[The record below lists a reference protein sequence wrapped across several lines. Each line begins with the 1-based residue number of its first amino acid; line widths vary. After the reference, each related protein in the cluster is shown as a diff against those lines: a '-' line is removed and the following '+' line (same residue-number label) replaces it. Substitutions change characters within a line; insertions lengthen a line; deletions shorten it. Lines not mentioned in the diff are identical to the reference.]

1 MHFHTV
7 FGICKRQIGPC
18 VVVVIIIII
27 GDRPPFPSAGIV
39 PDFGLPENAYTAIG
53 TITPYAVQAEQV
65 PACKRDA
72 IRVEMEPKAYLIR
85 PNIKPL
91 IASMEIAVIDSDF

>member
-53 TITPYAVQAEQV
+53 TITPYAVQAEQI
-65 PACKRDA
+65 AAGKCKT
-72 IRVEMEPKAYLIR
+72 IRIEMKAKTDLVS
-85 PNIKPL
+85 PNIKCF